1 MIRSGLRAIP
11 CFGLACLALVT
22 PCACK
27 GGGGT
32 TAGGAGDAEVQVT
45 ASSLSPEEAAK
56 VLVRI
61 GDKSITLGE
70 YAAALEH
77 MDQFDRMRYQSPER
91 RKELLNE
98 MINVELMA
106 DEAREK
112 GYDKD
117 PRTQQEIRA
126 VLRDALL
133 KEARKTAP
141 KPQDIAPDEVQA
153 YYDAH
158 RADYRDPERRR
169 VSVVVLATAAAAS
182 AVLDQA
188 KKGLTAAQWGELVR
202 SKSTDP
208 GAKGAGLNA
217 PVDLAGDL
225 WMVSAPGDTRG
236 ANPRVPEEVRAAVFQ
251 IGKVGDVLPSV
262 VQGADGRS
270 YVVRLT
276 VKTDPVE
283 RTREDADRSIRVKL
297 SQDKLR
303 GAEDALLAQLRT
315 KYPVQI
321 DDNALATVKVDLAG
335 TDAGATSA
343 TDAAA
348 GP

>member
-1 MIRSGLRAIP
+1 MIRSGLRALLCI
-11 CFGLACLALVT
+11 ALVT

-27 GGGGT
+27 GGGG
-32 TAGGAGDAEVQVT
+32 AGSGDAGVQVT
-45 ASSLSPEEAAK
+45 AAGLSPEEAAK

-61 GDKSITLGE
+61 GDKAITLGE

-106 DEAREK
+106 DEARDK

-133 KEARKTAP
+133 KEARKSAP
-141 KPQDIAPDEVQA
+141 KPQDVAPEEVQA

-158 RADYRDPERRR
+158 RADYHDPERRR
-169 VSVVVLATAAAAS
+169 VSVVVLPTAAAAS

-202 SKSTDP
+202 SKSVDSA
-208 GAKGAGLNA
+208 AKASGPSA
-217 PVDLAGDL
+217 PIDLAGDL
-225 WMVSAPGDTRG
+225 GIVSPPGDTRG

-262 VQGADGRS
+262 VQGADGRF

-276 VKTDPVE
+276 VKTDPVD

-321 DDNALATVKVDLAG
+321 DDNALATVKVDLADPG
-335 TDAGATSA
+335 SDAGAA
-343 TDAAA
+343 DAA
-348 GP
+348 GPL

>member
-1 MIRSGLRAIP
+1 MLRSGLRAIP
-11 CFGLACLALVT
+11 CPGLVCLALVT
-22 PCACK
+22 LGACK
-27 GGGGT
+27 GGGAASGS
-32 TAGGAGDAEVQVT
+32 GDAAVQVT

-61 GDKSITLGE
+61 GDRSITLGE

-77 MDQFDRMRYQSPER
+77 MDQFDRMRYQSPE
-91 RKELLNE
+91 
-98 MINVELMA
+98 
-106 DEAREK
+106 
-112 GYDKD
+112 
-117 PRTQQEIRA
+117 EIRA

-158 RADYRDPERRR
+158 HADYRDPERRR
-169 VSVVVLATAAAAS
+169 VSVIALSTAAAANL
-182 AVLDQA
+182 VLDQA

-202 SKSTDP
+202 SKSIDP
-208 GAKGAGLNA
+208 GAKGAGPNA

-225 WMVSAPGDTRG
+225 GMVSPPGDTRG

-262 VQGADGRS
+262 VKAADGRF

-303 GAEDALLAQLRT
+303 AAEDALLAQLRT

-321 DDNALATVKVDLAG
+321 DDNALATVKVDLPDPG
-335 TDAGATSA
+335 SDAGAA
-343 TDAAA
+343 GAADAATA
-348 GP
+348 P

>member
-1 MIRSGLRAIP
+1 MIRSGLRALVL
-11 CFGLACLALVT
+11 LAAVA

-27 GGGGT
+27 GGGGGAG
-32 TAGGAGDAEVQVT
+32 AGGAADAGAPLT
-45 ASSLSPEEAAK
+45 GSSLSPEEAAK

-61 GDKSITLGE
+61 GDKAITLGE
-70 YAAALEH
+70 FAAALEH

-112 GYDKD
+112 GYDQD

-141 KPQDIAPDEVQA
+141 KPQDIAPEEVQA

-169 VSVVVLATAAAAS
+169 VSVVALPTAPAAN

-202 SKSTDP
+202 SKSVEP
-208 GAKGAGLNA
+208 AAKAAGPNA

-225 WMVSAPGDTRG
+225 GIVSPPGDARG

-251 IGKVGDVLPSV
+251 IEKVGDVLPSV
-262 VQGADGRS
+262 VQGADGRF

-276 VKTDPVE
+276 AKTDPVE

-303 GAEDALLAQLRT
+303 AAEDALLAQLRT

-321 DDNALATVKVDLAG
+321 DDNALATVRVDLPDPG
-335 TDAGATSA
+335 SDAGAA
-343 TDAAA
+343 DAARA
-348 GP
+348 P

>member
-1 MIRSGLRAIP
+1 MLRSGLRA
-11 CFGLACLALVT
+11 LACLALVT

-32 TAGGAGDAEVQVT
+32 SAGGSGDAGVQVT
-45 ASSLSPEEAAK
+45 ASSLGPEEAAK

-70 YAAALEH
+70 FAAALEH

-91 RKELLNE
+91 RKELLSE

-133 KEARKTAP
+133 NEARKTAP
-141 KPQDIAPDEVQA
+141 KPQDVAPDEVQA

-169 VSVVVLATAAAAS
+169 VSVVALATAAAAN

-202 SKSTDP
+202 SKSVDP
-208 GAKGAGLNA
+208 GAKGAGPNA

-225 WMVSAPGDTRG
+225 GIVSPPGDARG

-262 VQGADGRS
+262 VPGADGRF

-321 DDNALATVKVDLAG
+321 DDNALATVRVDLADPG
-335 TDAGATSA
+335 TDAGAA
-343 TDAAA
+343 DAA
-348 GP
+348 PSP